1 MIQQTIFPFKIET
14 TKERLTAHGGLALM
28 AEFNHG
34 IGLRELTDQY
44 VPGPGSNRG
53 FAPSEIVDTVVL
65 MLQGGGRSLEDLRE
79 LKNEEGLMKLIGRDE
94 IPEPGTVGDWLR
106 RMGDPK
112 TGQLGL
118 EGLDRV
124 RDKINER
131 VLKKDGIKEYTLD
144 ADATEIVGEKV
155 DALFTY
161 NGNKGYMSMLVFLY
175 ENPVCLLDEFR
186 EGNVAPAYGQ
196 KGFYLECKRRIPE
209 GKRIGYYRSDSASY
223 QADLFNQLEEDGV
236 IYGITA
242 DQDQA
247 VKKVIGLIDQKEWRE
262 PVPGCGYELAE
273 TVHCMNETKK
283 AFRLV
288 VKREIRRQGEL
299 FEVKGACYF
308 YHAVATNW
316 LEEEKNTEEV
326 LKWHN
331 QRGQAENFNK
341 EIKIGFGMERMPCGQ
356 THANAVFFRIGVMA
370 YNLFIGFKRLS
381 CPESWVKHTIAT
393 FRWKMVQVA
402 GRIVKHAGETVLK
415 LKIDLE
421 KLELFRGIRRK
432 SFELSLCPD
441 G

>member
-1 MIQQTIFPFKIET
+1 MIQQTVFPFKIEMA
-14 TKERLTAHGGLALM
+14 KERLTAHGGLALM

-44 VPGPGSNRG
+44 LPGPGSNRG
-53 FAPSEIVDTVVL
+53 FDPSVIVDAVVL

-94 IPEPGTVGDWLR
+94 IPEPDTVGDWLR

-112 TGQLGL
+112 RGGPGL

-124 RDKINER
+124 RVKINER
-131 VLKKDGIKEYTLD
+131 ILRRDGIKEYTLD
-144 ADATEIVGEKV
+144 ADATEIIGEKA

-161 NGNKGYMSMLVFLY
+161 NWNKGYMPVAGFLY
-175 ENPVCLLDEFR
+175 ETPVCLYDEFR
-186 EGNVAPAYGQ
+186 EGNVAPAFGQ
-196 KGFYLECKRRIPE
+196 KEFYLQCKKRMPV
-209 GKRIGYYRSDSASY
+209 GKRIGNYRADSASY
-223 QADLFNQLEEDGV
+223 QAGLFNQLEEDGV
-236 IYGITA
+236 KYGITA
-242 DQDQA
+242 DQDKA
-247 VKKVIGLIDQKEWRE
+247 VKALIGLIKEGEWKE
-262 PVPGCGYELAE
+262 PVRGCGYELAE

-299 FEVKGACYF
+299 FEVKGAPYF

-316 LEEEKNTEEV
+316 LEEQKDTAAV

-356 THANAVFFRIGVMA
+356 SYANAVFFRIGVIA

-381 CPESWVKHTIAT
+381 CPESWMRHTIAT
-393 FRWKMVQVA
+393 FRWKIVQVA
-402 GRIVKHAGETVLK
+402 GRIVKHAGKTVLK
-415 LKIDLE
+415 LMIDLE
-421 KLELFRGIRRK
+421 KLEFFKGIRRK